1 MANKNEDPP
10 SWLRQLLGRM
20 GPDADAE
27 PMGNKYKKIGAAGL
41 LGTGLGMAIQ
51 SRKKKKDAFQRAND
65 ILDYDR
71 KTHKD
76 KFKEYRKEQRALPR
90 KERYLK
96 DGGTVFSRKSRITDY
111 NGKKKGKGKK
121 EN

>member
-41 LGTGLGMAIQ
+41 LTTALGMGIQ
-51 SRKKKKDAFQRAND
+51 SRKKKKDAFQKAND

-71 KTHKD
+71 KRD
-76 KFKEYRKEQRALPR
+76 KEDFKQYRKDQRALP
-90 KERYLK
+90 KDKRYQK

-121 EN
+121 